1 MRSLHKGPQ
10 LCGELRTVMHRA
22 RELWCLVLV
31 GFDFFFKVLWP
42 ASFHEFIQVTPKNQY
57 I

>member
-1 MRSLHKGPQ
+1 M
-10 LCGELRTVMHRA
+10 CELRTVMHRA
-22 RELWCLVLV
+22 RELRCLVLV